1 MVPIHWLFLVVAVV
15 VNCTDTILCFL
26 ILDDW
31 CRVKLSTSNPSVTS
45 DYINA
50 SYMPVGI
57 TVFNKAPPHCELIKN
72 AS

>member
-1 MVPIHWLFLVVAVV
+1 MPPP
-15 VNCTDTILCFL
+15 

-31 CRVKLSTSNPSVTS
+31 CRVKLSKSSPDAS

-57 TVFNKAPPHCELIKN
+57 NDPLMKKREPFIHLLNVIY
-72 AS
+72 